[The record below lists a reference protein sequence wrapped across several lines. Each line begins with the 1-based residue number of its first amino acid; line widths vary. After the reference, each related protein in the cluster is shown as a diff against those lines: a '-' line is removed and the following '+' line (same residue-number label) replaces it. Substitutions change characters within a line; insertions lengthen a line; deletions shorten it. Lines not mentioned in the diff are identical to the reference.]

1 MAQGL
6 QRSERRRDRAPD
18 DLLGTKAMSR
28 PTFNRSDTLLGVCEA
43 LGQDLGF
50 NAQWLRVALCLGLF
64 WSPTGVIAAYLLMG
78 AAVYTA
84 RWLTPA
90 KKVATVA
97 PATEPAAINDDD
109 SVELA
114 KAA

>member
-1 MAQGL
+1 
-6 QRSERRRDRAPD
+6 
-18 DLLGTKAMSR
+18 MSQS
-28 PTFNRSDTLLGVCEA
+28 TFNRSDTLLGVCEA

-64 WSPTGVIAAYLLMG
+64 WSPMGVIAAYLAVG
-78 AAVYTA
+78 VAVYMA

-90 KKVATVA
+90 KTRAA
-97 PATEPAAINDDD
+97 AEPAAEPAAINDDET
-109 SVELA
+109 VELA

>member
-1 MAQGL
+1 
-6 QRSERRRDRAPD
+6 
-18 DLLGTKAMSR
+18 MSR
-28 PTFNRSDTLLGVCEA
+28 PTFNRADTLLGVCEA

-50 NAQWLRVALCLGLF
+50 NAQWLRIALCLGLF
-64 WSPTGVIAAYLLMG
+64 WSPIAVISGYLLVG

-90 KKVATVA
+90 KPVAVA
-97 PATEPAAINDDD
+97 EPIAEPAAINDDETM
-109 SVELA
+109 ELA

>member
-1 MAQGL
+1 
-6 QRSERRRDRAPD
+6 
-18 DLLGTKAMSR
+18 MSQS
-28 PTFNRSDTLLGVCEA
+28 TFNRSDTLLGVCEA

-64 WSPTGVIAAYLLMG
+64 WSPMGVIAAYLAVG
-78 AAVYTA
+78 VAVYAA

-90 KKVATVA
+90 KTRAAAEPVA
-97 PATEPAAINDDD
+97 EPAAINDDET
-109 SVELA
+109 VELA

>member
-1 MAQGL
+1 
-6 QRSERRRDRAPD
+6 
-18 DLLGTKAMSR
+18 MSR

-50 NAQWLRVALCLGLF
+50 NAQWLRIALCLGLF
-64 WSPTGVIAAYLLMG
+64 WSPTLVIAAYLVVG
-78 AAVYTA
+78 VGVYTA

-90 KKVATVA
+90 KTAAVVE
-97 PATEPAAINDDD
+97 PATEPAATNDDET
-109 SVELA
+109 VELA